1 MDTCYRPKMNVKL
14 KKLQYMKKNVHQ
26 TPRAVNVKH
35 PGKYHTLQK
44 RYKALL
50 EENARL
56 RKENSRLCEDNGNLR
71 FLLYIEAERVSQ
83 SCIKAAEDL
92 NVDVTSLGEKSPE
105 IIDSMPI
112 HNTSCQLPS
121 QQVDSGDGI
130 AFEYKGYQCRIL
142 KQSWFGKENHFLTGQ
157 STYSTSYYSGYVVI
171 LEGHPFYQ
179 MDYSDIPVKV
189 HGGLT
194 FGQTII
200 LRGTILSD
208 LVGKFVIGFHCGH
221 LGDTIEKCNVEYVK
235 RELERLVDQL
245 IKAAKK

>member
-1 MDTCYRPKMNVKL
+1 
-14 KKLQYMKKNVHQ
+14 MKKNVHQ
-26 TPRAVNVKH
+26 TPPAFNVKH
-35 PGKYHTLQK
+35 PGKYHALQK

-56 RKENSRLCEDNGNLR
+56 RKENSRLCEDNGKLR
-71 FLLYIEAERVSQ
+71 FLLYIEAQRVSQ
-83 SCIKAAEDL
+83 SCLKASEDL
-92 NVDVTSLGEKSPE
+92 NVNARSHGEKSPE
-105 IIDSMPI
+105 IIDSTPI
-112 HNTSCQLPS
+112 HHTSHQAVS
-121 QQVDSGDGI
+121 QQVDSGDDI

-142 KQSWFGKENHFLTGQ
+142 KHSWFGKDNYLLTGQ

-171 LEGHPFYQ
+171 PKGHPFYQ
-179 MDYSDIPVKV
+179 MDYSDLGSLLSV
-189 HGGLT
+189 HRGIT

-200 LRGTILSD
+200 LMGTILSD

-245 IKAAKK
+245 IKAAEK

>member
-1 MDTCYRPKMNVKL
+1 
-14 KKLQYMKKNVHQ
+14 MKKNVHQ
-26 TPRAVNVKH
+26 TPPAFNVKH

-56 RKENSRLCEDNGNLR
+56 RKENSRLCEDNAELR
-71 FLLYIEAERVSQ
+71 FLLYIEAEKVSQ
-83 SCIKAAEDL
+83 SCLKASEDP
-92 NVDVTSLGEKSPE
+92 NVDARFHGEKSPE
-105 IIDSMPI
+105 IIDSTPI

-142 KQSWFGKENHFLTGQ
+142 KQSWFGKDNYLLTGQ

-171 LEGHPFYQ
+171 PQGHPFYQ
-179 MDYSDIPVKV
+179 MDYSDLGSLLSV
-189 HGGLT
+189 HGGIT

-200 LRGTILSD
+200 PGAAILSD
-208 LVGKFVIGFHCGH
+208 LVGKFVIGFDCGH
-221 LGDTIEKCNVEYVK
+221 LGDTIEKCNVEYVRK
-235 RELERLVDQL
+235 ELESLVGQL
-245 IKAAKK
+245 IKAAEK